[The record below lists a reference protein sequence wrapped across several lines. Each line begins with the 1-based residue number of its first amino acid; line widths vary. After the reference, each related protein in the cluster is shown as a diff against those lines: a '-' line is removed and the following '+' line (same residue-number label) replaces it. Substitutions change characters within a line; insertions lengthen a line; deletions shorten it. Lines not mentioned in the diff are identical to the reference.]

1 MTKFQNMRSTG
12 ENVSKHGT
20 NWFQAVTRAT
30 KKTNIPRFLCFVF
43 SVVVVVVV
51 VVVFSPRTLEAQNHN
66 THHLLLL
73 LLLLE
78 DWQVCC
84 EKPK

>member
-1 MTKFQNMRSTG
+1 MSENMRPTG
-12 ENVSKHGT
+12 ENVSKYGT

-43 SVVVVVVV
+43 SVVVVV
-51 VVVFSPRTLEAQNHN
+51 FSPRSLEAQNHN
-66 THHLLLL
+66 IHHLLLVVV
-73 LLLLE
+73 E